1 MEDDPSNIS
10 LLPSFHSVP
19 FVQWVSCFL
28 WTPLSAFAII
38 SLAFPNWQASGS
50 CQSVFLCVFAYHWR
64 RNTAKGETPTK
75 SPPRLRQSNISRIVL
90 FLHGNGH
97 FSLPLPIWKILS
109 ILYVKVEESVMM
121 MIEDGQPLL
130 FHLTWKQPGL
140 CVACWPLA
148 SLLHLHRS
156 WHKVEICFSVPS
168 TRLWL
173 TSSPDSDLHLLLH
186 MWPCHF
192 CFKI

>member
-28 WTPLSAFAII
+28 WMPLSAFTII

-50 CQSVFLCVFAYHWR
+50 CQSVFLCVFTYHWR
-64 RNTAKGETPTK
+64 RNMAKGETPSK
-75 SPPRLRQSNISRIVL
+75 SPPRLRQSNVSRIVL

-109 ILYVKVEESVMM
+109 ILYVQGGRKRHDDDWGWAAIAVSLDLEAAWLVCC
-121 MIEDGQPLL
+121 L
-130 FHLTWKQPGL
+130 F
-140 CVACWPLA
+140 
-148 SLLHLHRS
+148 
-156 WHKVEICFSVPS
+156 
-168 TRLWL
+168 
-173 TSSPDSDLHLLLH
+173 TS
-186 MWPCHF
+186 C
-192 CFKI
+192 